1 VKLAYLIPLLKIRAT
16 RLECDRCHTQIPC
29 TGRLD
34 RVAGADATTVA
45 PFLRYH
51 PTPADRIMSVAGL
64 FTCLIP
70 VVGLVVVGV
79 ATFLGRGTKGWPAKL
94 NLLSLIVSA
103 AITFCVLFLFV
114 VDGR

>member
-16 RLECDRCHTQIPC
+16 RVECDRCHAHISC
-29 TGRLD
+29 TAPLH

-51 PTPADRIMSVAGL
+51 PTRAAKLTSVAGL

-70 VVGLVVVGV
+70 VVGLIVVGV
-79 ATFLGRGTKGWPAKL
+79 ATLLGRGTKGWPAKL
-94 NLLSLIVSA
+94 NLLSLIISA
-103 AITFCVLFLFV
+103 AVTFCVLWLMFA
-114 VDGR
+114 GR